1 MQFNQ
6 EILEIFFNLR
16 DMLFSTVSCFLNV
29 IFVVSVQ
36 PEDDSCTSV
45 GSVLICRQLCEASS
59 LLIDTFKFSHFF
71 PCLMVSMN
79 MQLLAFILH

>member
-16 DMLFSTVSCFLNV
+16 DMLFRTVSCFLNV

-36 PEDDSCTSV
+36 PEDDRCTSC
-45 GSVLICRQLCEASS
+45 GIN
-59 LLIDTFKFSHFF
+59 I
-71 PCLMVSMN
+71 N
-79 MQLLAFILH
+79 